1 MLTDFVYLLSFLS
14 PFFGA
19 EFQGEIP
26 KKFRHLSFY
35 VYEVGNKNKV
45 CFVQKLHSFIL
56 SLLHVFI
63 FSNENMLA
71 DVVVSEM

>member
-1 MLTDFVYLLSFLS
+1 MFIFFFFCFS

-26 KKFRHLSFY
+26 KKFRFLSFY

-45 CFVQKLHSFIL
+45 RGIN
-56 SLLHVFI
+56 VFTI
-63 FSNENMLA
+63 FCGIEIDIHLET
-71 DVVVSEM
+71 D